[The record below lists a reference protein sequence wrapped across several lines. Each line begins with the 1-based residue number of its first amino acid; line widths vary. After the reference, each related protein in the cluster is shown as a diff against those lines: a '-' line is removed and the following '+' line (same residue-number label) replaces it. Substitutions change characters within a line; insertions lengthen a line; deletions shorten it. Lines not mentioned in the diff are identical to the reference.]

1 MKYLLLWP
9 LANLRQHPW
18 VSAVAVGS
26 IAAVV
31 FVVATLL
38 GFVRGYESAVARDV
52 DRMGF
57 DLLVT
62 ARGCP
67 YEAAT
72 LMLRGGVGLRY
83 MPDGVVSRL
92 DADPAVA
99 ATYPTL
105 IHPLRDPD
113 SPSGMA
119 LIKGV
124 TPGFRDARRLELS
137 DGVWLGE
144 SPGVVLGFEAAEL
157 SQRRAGDSLLLPGLN
172 APLPVAGV
180 LARTGSQLDGTV
192 LMDLGEAQERF
203 SLPGRLTGVGVQAHP
218 DHRQDLDALRER
230 YDSEA
235 ELQVIALDT
244 VTAALRAAMEDLRGV
259 VTLLT
264 GVLGI
269 LGAALLGN
277 TTLLRALS
285 DLRRHAVLRAVGFSP
300 AWIGAAML
308 VETFLLV
315 GIGSFLGVA
324 AALAA
329 GHSSGALLS
338 GYLPYAPSGLLVQLS
353 PGITLRIA
361 VASIGL
367 GLLTTLP
374 AVLRMATRDVH
385 AALQADA

>member
-18 VSAVAVGS
+18 VSGTAVASV
-26 IAAVV
+26 AAVV
-31 FVVATLL
+31 FVIATLA
-38 GFVRGYESAVARDV
+38 GFVRGYEAAVARDV

-83 MPDGVVSRL
+83 MPDGVVARL

-105 IHPLRDPD
+105 IHPVRDPD

-119 LIKGV
+119 LVKGV
-124 TPGFRDARRLELS
+124 TPAFRDARRLELV
-137 DGVWLGE
+137 DGAWLGAGE
-144 SPGVVLGFEAAEL
+144 GVVLGFEAAEL
-157 SQRRAGDSLLLPGLN
+157 AQRRAGDTLLLPGMD
-172 APLPVAGV
+172 APLRVAGV

-192 LMDLGEAQERF
+192 LMELGEVQRRF
-203 SLPGRLTGVGVQAHP
+203 GLGDRLTGVGVQVHP
-218 DHRQDLDALRER
+218 DQRGALDDLRDR
-230 YDSEA
+230 YDNEA

-244 VTAALRAAMEDLRGV
+244 VTAALRSAMEDLRGV

-264 GVLGI
+264 GVLGM

-277 TTLLRALS
+277 TMLLRALS
-285 DLRRHAVLRAVGFSP
+285 EHRRHAVLQASGFSA
-300 AWIGAAML
+300 AWIGTAML
-308 VETFLLV
+308 VETLLLV
-315 GIGSFLGVA
+315 APGAGLGLGLA
-324 AALAA
+324 AAAGGPTSTLLA
-329 GHSSGALLS
+329 
-338 GYLPYAPSGLLVQLS
+338 GYLPYAPSGDLVAL
-353 PGITLRIA
+353 PLPLVGAIGGAA
-361 VASIGL
+361 VGMGVLA
-367 GLLTTLP
+367 TLP
-374 AVLRMATRDVH
+374 AVLRMATGDVH
-385 AALQADA
+385 AALQADG

>member
-18 VSAVAVGS
+18 VSATAVAS

-31 FVVATLL
+31 FVVATLA
-38 GFVRGYESAVARDV
+38 GFVRGYEAAVARDV

-83 MPDGVVSRL
+83 MPDGVVARL

-99 ATYPTL
+99 STYPTL
-105 IHPLRDPD
+105 IHPVRDPE
-113 SPSGMA
+113 SPTGMA
-119 LIKGV
+119 LVKGV
-124 TPGFRDARRLELS
+124 TTDFRQARRLELQ

-144 SPGVVLGFEAAEL
+144 AEGVVLGFEAAEL
-157 SQRRAGDSLLLPGLN
+157 AQRRAGDTLLLPGLET
-172 APLPVAGV
+172 PLQVAGV

-192 LMDLGEAQERF
+192 LMELAEAQSRF
-203 SLPGRLTGVGVQAHP
+203 GLPDRLTGVGVQVHPAHR
-218 DHRQDLDALRER
+218 DALDALRRR
-230 YDSEA
+230 YDNEA

-244 VTAALRAAMEDLRGV
+244 VTAALRGAMDDLRGV
-259 VTLLT
+259 VNLLT
-264 GVLGI
+264 GVLGL

-285 DLRRHAVLRAVGFSP
+285 EHRRHAILRAAGFAP
-300 AWIGAAML
+300 AWIAGAMIVETLLLLVPGVITGLGLAAFAGGRTGAML
-308 VETFLLV
+308 
-315 GIGSFLGVA
+315 A
-324 AALAA
+324 A
-329 GHSSGALLS
+329 H
-338 GYLPYAPSGLLVQLS
+338 LPYAPSGELIVLQTPLLLLIAGAALS
-353 PGITLRIA
+353 LA
-361 VASIGL
+361 
-367 GLLTTLP
+367 LLATAP
-374 AVLRMATRDVH
+374 AVLRMATGDVH
-385 AALQADA
+385 RALQADG

>member
-124 TPGFRDARRLELS
+124 TPGFRNARRLELS

-157 SQRRAGDSLLLPGLN
+157 SQRRRRFPASPRAD
-172 APLPVAGV
+172 ALPVAGV
-180 LARTGSQLDGTV
+180 LARTGSC
-192 LMDLGEAQERF
+192 
-203 SLPGRLTGVGVQAHP
+203 
-218 DHRQDLDALRER
+218 
-230 YDSEA
+230 
-235 ELQVIALDT
+235 
-244 VTAALRAAMEDLRGV
+244 
-259 VTLLT
+259 
-264 GVLGI
+264 
-269 LGAALLGN
+269 
-277 TTLLRALS
+277 
-285 DLRRHAVLRAVGFSP
+285 
-300 AWIGAAML
+300 
-308 VETFLLV
+308 
-315 GIGSFLGVA
+315 
-324 AALAA
+324 
-329 GHSSGALLS
+329 
-338 GYLPYAPSGLLVQLS
+338 
-353 PGITLRIA
+353 
-361 VASIGL
+361 
-367 GLLTTLP
+367 
-374 AVLRMATRDVH
+374 
-385 AALQADA
+385 